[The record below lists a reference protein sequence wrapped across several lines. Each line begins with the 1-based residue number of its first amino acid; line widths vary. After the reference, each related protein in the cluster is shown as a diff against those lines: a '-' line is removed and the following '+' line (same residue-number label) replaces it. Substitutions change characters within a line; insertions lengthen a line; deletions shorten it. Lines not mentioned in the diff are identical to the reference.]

1 MTTEGVIT
9 ALQLQKR
16 YTDRVKV
23 FLDGDYAFALSRTT
37 AANLHKG
44 QRLLPAEIEALKQE
58 GQEDLAYQR
67 ALRYLGSRPRSAAEI
82 ATYLKGKEFD
92 EFAIEA
98 VISRL
103 QQRGYIDDEAF
114 ARFWVENRN
123 RFRPKGAQ
131 ALRFELRQ
139 KGVERETIDTAL
151 DEQDEDST
159 AWAALEGKVT
169 RWADLE
175 KFEFEQKAMAFLARR
190 GFRYDVC
197 RRAATRAWE
206 ELQEQEKDD

>member
-1 MTTEGVIT
+1 M
-9 ALQLQKR
+9 
-16 YTDRVKV
+16 
-23 FLDGDYAFALSRTT
+23 
-37 AANLHKG
+37 
-44 QRLLPAEIEALKQE
+44 
-58 GQEDLAYQR
+58 
-67 ALRYLGSRPRSAAEI
+67 
-82 ATYLKGKEFD
+82 
-92 EFAIEA
+92 
-98 VISRL
+98 ISRL